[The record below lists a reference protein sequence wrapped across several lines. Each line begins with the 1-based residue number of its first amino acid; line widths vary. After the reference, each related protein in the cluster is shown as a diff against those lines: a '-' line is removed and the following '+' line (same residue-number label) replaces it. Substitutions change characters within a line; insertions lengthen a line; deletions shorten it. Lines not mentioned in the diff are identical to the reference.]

1 MSMSQWKDTVR
12 SDVRKKLDNTTV
24 ERVLQPAF
32 QSFGRF
38 ERIKT
43 ATPDYPTWLWKN
55 DRGRHVEIT
64 ASVHDFQRRRTN
76 YFDTIRDLLRR
87 ILYYDTGL
95 ALLNEL
101 DATNKVL
108 YIRPY
113 RIYRGG

>member
-1 MSMSQWKDTVR
+1 MSQWEDTVR
-12 SDVRKKLDNTTV
+12 SDVRKKLDDTTA
-24 ERVLQPAF
+24 ERVLKPAF

-76 YFDTIRDLLRR
+76 YFDTIRDLLRH

-95 ALLNEL
+95 ALLN
-101 DATNKVL
+101 
-108 YIRPY
+108 
-113 RIYRGG
+113 